1 MRESKAK
8 GGGDNQ
14 EQRVGVKK
22 MWGERNAHKVEQS
35 GFRQRH
41 QKPH

>member
-14 EQRVGVKK
+14 EQRVGVKE
-22 MWGERNAHKVEQS
+22 MLGERNAHKVEES
-35 GFRQRH
+35 GLRQRH
-41 QKPH
+41 